1 MLRLFA
7 GARCIGSKLWQT
19 LLYATR
25 GTQVMKCQAQES
37 WVQETARHLD
47 LLGHP

>member
-7 GARCIGSKLWQT
+7 GARCIGSKLRQT